1 MLFVGCADRT
11 SPLSAKMEKIS
22 RLQSSVAELPQGAGI
37 VVGLSGGMDS
47 VVLLH
52 AVKQCLPEGGSLRA
66 LHVNHGLQ
74 AEANEW
80 GEFCRDLCRKWN
92 VPLTVCAVSV
102 AESGASLENRARVA
116 RYEAFSENL
125 RQGECLL
132 LAHHLDD
139 QMETML
145 LRLAR
150 GAGTRGLSGIPQR
163 RKLGKGTLVRP
174 LLHCPNKELA
184 EYAKA
189 NDLHWIEDASNQ
201 NTDFDRNFC
210 RHEILPV
217 IGRRWPDFR
226 NNWERSRELIAES
239 QELLDD
245 LAGLDLERCTG
256 NADNVL
262 QVEGLRQ
269 LSKPRRQNALRHWI
283 ESAIGE
289 PADWKNIQRVG
300 DCLLRDDQDVETE
313 VTFPGYHVRRFG
325 KELYL
330 VPDLPP
336 VDSDT
341 RIIWDP
347 SQEPVLELPDNGS
360 LHAIP
365 ATDQGLAGKSY
376 EVRYRQGGETCRLAR
391 RPTKSLKKILN
402 ESRIEPWLRERLP
415 LLFHNNEL
423 AAVPGIGITEN
434 ATENP
439 GYRIEWRSPD

>member
-1 MLFVGCADRT
+1 M
-11 SPLSAKMEKIS
+11 SI
-22 RLQSSVAELPQGAGI
+22 LQNFLAAELPQSAGI

-52 AVKQCLPEGGSLRA
+52 AVRQCLPEGGSLRA

-74 AEANEW
+74 AEAGEW
-80 GEFCRDLCRKWN
+80 EKFCRDLCRKWD

-102 AESGASLENRARVA
+102 PKSGASPENRARVA
-116 RYEAFSENL
+116 RYEAFSQNL
-125 RQGECLL
+125 QQGEHLL

-150 GAGTRGLSGIPQR
+150 GAGTRGLSGIPKKR
-163 RKLGKGTLVRP
+163 ELGKGTLVRP
-174 LLHCPNKELA
+174 LLHCPNKKLA

-210 RHEILPV
+210 RHEILP
-217 IGRRWPDFR
+217 IIERRWPDFR

-245 LAGLDLERCTG
+245 LANLDLERCTG

-262 QVEGLRQ
+262 LVDGLRQ
-269 LSKPRRQNALRHWI
+269 LRTPRRQNVLRHWI

-289 PADWKNIQRVG
+289 PADWKKVQGVG
-300 DCLLRDDQDVETE
+300 DCLLRDNQDVETE

-336 VDSDT
+336 VDSHT
-341 RIIWDP
+341 RLTWDP
-347 SQEPVLELPDNGS
+347 SHQPVLELPGNGS

-365 ATDQGLAGKSY
+365 TKDQGLAGESY
-376 EVRYRQGGETCRLAR
+376 EVRYRQGGETCRLTR

-402 ESRIEPWLRERLP
+402 ESRIKPWQRNRLP
-415 LLFHNNEL
+415 LLFDGNDL
-423 AAVPGIGITEN
+423 VAIPGIGIAEST
-434 ATENP
+434 TTKKP
-439 GYRIEWRSPD
+439 GYRIEWRNPLTSKPG